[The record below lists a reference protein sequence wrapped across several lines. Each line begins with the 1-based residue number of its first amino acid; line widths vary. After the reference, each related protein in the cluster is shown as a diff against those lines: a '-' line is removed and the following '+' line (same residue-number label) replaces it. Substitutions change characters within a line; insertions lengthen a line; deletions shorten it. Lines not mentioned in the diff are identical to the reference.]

1 MLLGLDISSK
11 ATGVAFTSGAHV
23 DTSICLRMPGTDSLI
38 RAVNQYLALDG
49 MLKGVAS
56 PPPEF
61 AIIEAYAFR
70 ARGRSKHMLYEAGT
84 MLRYSLYS
92 RGIPWFVINPSQLK
106 KFATGY
112 GNAPKPDMILA
123 ATNLMGLDT
132 EDDNVADASLLGL
145 MGHCVSS
152 TANDIGSQ
160 IELDDTQ
167 LEIVKALIPTYQ
179 ERVLLSRAT

>member
-23 DTSICLRMPGTDSLI
+23 STTTCLRIPMDDSLV
-38 RAVNQYLALDG
+38 RAAKQYHALDSL
-49 MLKGVAS
+49 LKGAL
-56 PPPEF
+56 PDF

-84 MLRYSLYS
+84 MCRFALYQ
-92 RGIPWFVINPSQLK
+92 RHVPWIVVNPSQLK

-123 ATNLMGLDT
+123 AKNLMGLETD
-132 EDDNVADASLLGL
+132 DDNVADAALLGL
-145 MGHCVSS
+145 VGHCVSYVEC
-152 TANDIGSQ
+152 AEAPAIR
-160 IELDDTQ
+160 LDNTQ
-167 LEIVKALIPTYQ
+167 LDIVSALIPEYQ
-179 ERVLLSRAT
+179 EKVLRKAAT